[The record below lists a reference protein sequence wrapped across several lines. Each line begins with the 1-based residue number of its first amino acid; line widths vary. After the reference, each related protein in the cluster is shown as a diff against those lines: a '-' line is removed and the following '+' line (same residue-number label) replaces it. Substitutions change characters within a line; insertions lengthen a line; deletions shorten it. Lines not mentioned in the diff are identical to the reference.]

1 MTIKNKYDT
10 INLTMK
16 LTMKLTKGICK
27 MNSTQRRTKVAL
39 VNNMDKKVLVEAKS
53 ERIEM
58 KLNTE
63 NALASGLLIQR
74 LTELYENPIEA
85 AVRETVSNAI
95 DAVMRETSGDRPTVR
110 IYTPTNLNPVLK
122 IKDNGVGMTY
132 EDLKE
137 IYSRYGAS
145 TKTDDLDQIGAYG
158 LGAKSPLAYGN
169 EFTVSSVKDGE
180 KTKIIVAKEE
190 LTNYIRI
197 IESGATDE
205 PSGTTVSIPVDS
217 NDIEE
222 FAQQIN
228 NYKEIPMDKD
238 LDLYINGKLVE
249 NKEFVLINDDVLIY
263 DGAEKV
269 YSRMWVKV
277 EEITSLL
284 YNMTAKEAAENIN
297 YVIGGWKYLTPSSR
311 KSSYRR
317 KSNGLVLELK
327 AGIVGF
333 NSSRDA
339 ILHNERYEVL
349 ENLVIDYVK
358 SDSFFNQIVKVVNE
372 LNLDDFKKV
381 LTRLLSGRRS
391 SLFIENKKMSVKKV
405 SSYSYS
411 QTNSHIARNFNVG
424 SFVHKETGYNFNDF
438 LKNVP
443 EQKNKEKTI
452 VLRESKSSYNKA
464 VSSELMYSE
473 LAYRTFEY
481 SAVKDIN
488 DYMKDVFIED
498 KEDGHSLEVLMA
510 NLAIM
515 VGETEER
522 ENSTLTFVTDVK
534 DEKHVTKL
542 RTGRKAIVRM
552 VNKDNVIKNKLQYK
566 SILVYTEFTE
576 NQIKNMIK
584 NLDFGDMEVNVF
596 EIETLLEKLKEH
608 RAKNTSYTKREQKNL
623 ETSLYKYDLEN
634 NRYIYSLKE
643 SSDVIK
649 EMDEEKE
656 IFIIVS
662 RDQYPAHKMAFIK
675 NWICNDK
682 ELDESEFELYLSY
695 GMHTAV
701 DVEVIKGITENVL
714 SSPMTEPAGRSKVYL
729 ETIYPNKAQ
738 SHPIKH
744 SNDKAS
750 TSKLAFARMLCRMVN
765 GNGEKVA
772 QSIRLHLAREAEK
785 ISQLAKEKSI
795 NVPTKFLK
803 GIEEFS
809 KENFPEMK
817 YTTYSDL
824 YSGEMGY
831 LYELLDEDQKELLTN
846 VSITFFDKVLIK
858 QADNVYKFTTE
869 FRTLLPNGGYLTAI
883 EEAYKGKETA
893 YSKMIKAQINSYLEF
908 MKELLE
914 EMDKVEF

>member
-1 MTIKNKYDT
+1 
-10 INLTMK
+10 
-16 LTMKLTKGICK
+16 
-27 MNSTQRRTKVAL
+27 MNSTQQRTKVAL
-39 VNNMDKKVLVEAKS
+39 VNNMDKKVLVQAKS

-95 DAVMRETSGDRPTVR
+95 DAVMRETSGSRPEVH

-122 IKDNGVGMTY
+122 IVDNGVGMTY

-217 NDIEE
+217 NDVEK
-222 FAQQIN
+222 FAEQIN

-249 NKEFVLINDDVLIY
+249 NKEFVLINDNVLIY

-269 YSRMWVKV
+269 YSRMWVKI
-277 EEITSLL
+277 EEITNLL
-284 YNMTAKEAAENIN
+284 YNTSAEEAAEKIN

-311 KSSYRR
+311 KNTYRR
-317 KSNGLVLELK
+317 SSNGLVLELK

-349 ENLVIDYVK
+349 ESLVVDYVE

-372 LNLDDFKKV
+372 LDLDDFKKV
-381 LTRLLSGRRS
+381 LARLLSGRRS
-391 SLFIENKKMSVKKV
+391 ALIIENKKMVIKKV
-405 SSYSYS
+405 GSYSYTP
-411 QTNSHIARNFNVG
+411 TNSPIAGNFNVG

-443 EQKNKEKTI
+443 EQENKEKTI
-452 VLRESKSSYNKA
+452 VLRESKTSYNKA
-464 VSSELMYSE
+464 IESALMVSELT
-473 LAYRTFEY
+473 YRAFEH

-488 DYMKDVFIED
+488 EYMEDVFIED

-510 NLAIM
+510 NLATM

-522 ENSTLTFVTDVK
+522 QNITLTFVTDVK
-534 DEKHVTKL
+534 DEKHVKKL

-552 VNKDNVIKNKLQYK
+552 VNKDNVLKNKLQYK

-596 EIETLLEKLKEH
+596 EIETLLEKLKAH
-608 RAKNTSYTKREQKNL
+608 RAKNPSPTKKREQKKL

-634 NRYIYSLKE
+634 DKYIYSTKE
-643 SSDVIK
+643 NSDLIK

-662 RDQYPAHKMAFIK
+662 KDKYPSSKMAFIK

-682 ELDESEFELYLSY
+682 ELDESEFELYLSC
-695 GMHTAV
+695 GMHSAV
-701 DVEVIKGITENVL
+701 DVEIIKGLTENVL
-714 SSPMTEPAGRSKVYL
+714 SSPITGPAGSSEPAGRSKLYF
-729 ETIYPNKAQ
+729 ETIHPNKAQ

-744 SNDKAS
+744 SNNKAS
-750 TSKLAFARMLCRMVN
+750 TSKLAFARMLCRMVD

-772 QSIRLHLAREAEK
+772 QSIQLRLADEAEK

-809 KENFPEMK
+809 KENFPGIK
-817 YTTYSDL
+817 YTEYTNL
-824 YSGEMGY
+824 YSGEMGH
-831 LYELLDEDQKELLTN
+831 LYDLLDEDKKELLTN
-846 VSITFFDKVLIK
+846 ISIAFFGKVLVK
-858 QADNVYKFTTE
+858 QSDNVYRFTND

-883 EEAYKGKETA
+883 EEAYEGKETA
-893 YSKMIKAQINSYLEF
+893 YSKMIKAQIDSYLEF
-908 MKELLE
+908 MNELLE

>member
-1 MTIKNKYDT
+1 MKNKYDT

-16 LTMKLTKGICK
+16 LTKKGICK
-27 MNSTQRRTKVAL
+27 MNTTQQRTKVAL

-95 DAVMRETSGDRPTVR
+95 DAVMRETSGTRPTVR

-137 IYSRYGAS
+137 IYSKYGAS

-222 FAQQIN
+222 FAEQIN
-228 NYKEIPMDKD
+228 NYKKIPMDKD

-249 NKEFVLINDDVLIY
+249 NKEFVLINDTVLIY
-263 DGAEKV
+263 DGDEKV
-269 YSRMWVKV
+269 YSRMWIET
-277 EEITSLL
+277 EEIANLICNLS
-284 YNMTAKEAAENIN
+284 AKEAAENIR

-311 KSSYRR
+311 KSRYGRQ
-317 KSNGLVLELK
+317 SNGIVLELK

-358 SDSFFNQIVKVVNE
+358 SDSFFNQLIKVVNG
-372 LNLDDFKKV
+372 LNLEGFKKV
-381 LTRLLSGRRS
+381 LTKLLSKKRS
-391 SLFIENKKMSVKKV
+391 SITIENKKMMVKE
-405 SSYSYS
+405 
-411 QTNSHIARNFNVG
+411 TNSYFPSQNRYPINRAFAVD
-424 SFVHKETGYNFNDF
+424 SFVHTETGYNFNDF

-443 EQKNKEKTI
+443 EQENKEKTI
-452 VLRESKSSYNKA
+452 VLRESKISYNKTVA
-464 VSSELMYSE
+464 SELMLSE
-473 LAYRTFEY
+473 LTYKAFEY
-481 SAVKDIN
+481 SPVKDIN
-488 DYMKDVFIED
+488 EYMKDVFIEK
-498 KEDGHSLEVLMA
+498 KENGHSLETLMA
-510 NLAIM
+510 NLATM
-515 VGETEER
+515 VGQIEDR
-522 ENSTLTFVTDVK
+522 ENYTLTFVTDVK
-534 DEKHVTKL
+534 DEKQATKL
-542 RTGRKAIVRM
+542 RTGRKSIVRM
-552 VNKDNVIKNKLQYK
+552 VNKDNVIQNNSEYK
-566 SILVYTEFTE
+566 AILVYTEFTE
-576 NQIKNMIK
+576 KQIKNMIK
-584 NLDFGDMEVNVF
+584 NLDFGKMKVNVF

-608 RAKNTSYTKREQKNL
+608 RAKNTSYTKREQCNL
-623 ETSLYKYDLEN
+623 ETSFYKYDMEN
-634 NRYIYSLKE
+634 EKYIYGKK
-643 SSDVIK
+643 SSNLIK
-649 EMDEEKE
+649 EMNEEKE
-656 IFIIVS
+656 IFVIVS
-662 RDQYPAHKMAFIK
+662 KNEFPSSKMTLVK

-682 ELDESEFELYLSY
+682 ELEESEFDLYLSH

-701 DVEVIKGITENVL
+701 DIDILKGLTENVL
-714 SSPMTEPAGRSKVYL
+714 SAPGTDPAGRSKVYL
-729 ETIYPNKAQ
+729 ETIHSNEAQ

-744 SNDKAS
+744 FKNKVS
-750 TSKLAFARMLCRMVN
+750 TSNLAFARLLCCMTN
-765 GNGEKVA
+765 GNGKKVSEVIQMRIAREVEKV
-772 QSIRLHLAREAEK
+772 
-785 ISQLAKEKSI
+785 SQITKEKSV

-803 GIEEFS
+803 GIEDFS
-809 KENFPEMK
+809 KENFPK
-817 YTTYSDL
+817 IGYSEYSQL
-824 YSGEMGY
+824 YSKEMGY

-846 VSITFFDKVLIK
+846 ISITFFDRALINPTDK
-858 QADNVYKFTTE
+858 VYKLTSE

-883 EEAYKGKETA
+883 EESYKGKETA
-893 YSKMIKAQINSYLEF
+893 YNKMIKAQVDSYLEF
-908 MKELLE
+908 MTQLLE
-914 EMDKVEF
+914 EMNKVEF